1 MTWWTFL
8 SGKSLGDDVRGLA
21 LLLLPCSL
29 ACVTLISL
37 DGRCVSPQEPGPEQ
51 VLHWSER

>member
-8 SGKSLGDDVRGLA
+8 SGKSLGDDVPGLA
-21 LLLLPCSL
+21 LPLLPRSL

-37 DGRCVSPQEPGPEQ
+37 DGRCISPQEPGPEQ